1 MTKIYKLGLVFFILI
16 SSANL
21 SAQHKK
27 SYQLFDQSGT
37 PISYEKMLDSLSQT
51 DVVLFGEFHNNPI
64 IHWLQLEVIQDL
76 KSRQTNLTLGAEM
89 FEADTQQTLN
99 LFLNDS
105 ISEKEF
111 KEKSR
116 AWQNYNTDYKPLVD
130 FAKSHNIEF
139 VATNVP
145 RPFASKVYK
154 NGGFKAL
161 DSLTTEEKNWVAPL
175 PIPFDINLESYQ
187 NMLEMMDGHGGD
199 DIVKA
204 QALKDATM
212 AHFILK
218 NYAPNEVFVHF
229 NGSFHSNIFEGIY
242 WYLKQYRPEINILS
256 IATAEQSEVENLNAD
271 HQGLGDFIIVI
282 DEQMTKTY

>member
-1 MTKIYKLGLVFFILI
+1 MVKKFKLGLVFLILI
-16 SSANL
+16 SSAKL
-21 SAQHKK
+21 VAQHKK

-37 PISYEKMLDSLSQT
+37 PISYEKMVDSLSQT

-64 IHWLQLEVIQDL
+64 IHWLQLEITEEL
-76 KSRQTNLTLGAEM
+76 KSQQVNLTLGAEM
-89 FEADTQQTLN
+89 FEADSQQVLN
-99 LFLNDS
+99 LYLNDS

-130 FAKSHNIEF
+130 FAKTNEIDF
-139 VATNVP
+139 IATNVP

-161 DSLTTEEKNWVAPL
+161 DSLTSEEKKWVAPL
-175 PIPFDINLESYQ
+175 PIPFNIKLESYQ
-187 NMLEMMDGHGGD
+187 NMLEMMNGHGGD

-218 NYAPNEVFVHF
+218 NYSPNEVFVHF
-229 NGSFHSNIFEGIY
+229 NGSYHSNIFEGIY
-242 WYLKQYRPEINILS
+242 WYLKQYSPKIKILT
-256 IATAEQSEVENLNAD
+256 IAAAEQKEVEILNEENQNLGN
-271 HQGLGDFIIVI
+271 FIIVV
-282 DEQMTKTY
+282 DENMTKTY

>member
-1 MTKIYKLGLVFFILI
+1 MTSLYKFTLLLLIFF
-16 SSANL
+16 SSTNL
-21 SAQHKK
+21 LAQHKK
-27 SYQLFDQSGT
+27 SYQIFDQSGT

-51 DVVLFGEFHNNPI
+51 DVVLFGEFHNDPI

-116 AWQNYNTDYKPLVD
+116 AWQNYNTDYKPLVE
-130 FAKSHNIEF
+130 FAKSHNMEF
-139 VATNVP
+139 IATNVP

-161 DSLTTEEKNWVAPL
+161 DSLTSEEKNWVAPL

-242 WYLKQYRPEINILS
+242 WYLKQYRPKINILS
-256 IATAEQSEVENLNAD
+256 IAAAEQSEVENLNAD